1 MSMDRKII
9 NQIKALG
16 IDMIQE
22 SGSGHPGI
30 VLGAATTLY
39 TVYAK
44 CLNFKKD
51 DPLWI
56 NRDRFVL
63 ASGHA
68 SALLYTMLHLSG
80 YQISMDDLKNFGV
93 TIPPLQEQQ
102 AIVAHIEDEVGK
114 IDSRISRANRRI
126 ELLEELKQSI
136 ITEAVTGKI
145 KVC

>member
-1 MSMDRKII
+1 MSAKEMSMDRKII

-51 DPLWI
+51 DPYGLI
-56 NRDRFVL
+56 EIVL
-63 ASGHA
+63 LCHLDTAQPYYM
-68 SALLYTMLHLSG
+68 LLC
-80 YQISMDDLKNFGV
+80 IWR
-93 TIPPLQEQQ
+93 E
-102 AIVAHIEDEVGK
+102 
-114 IDSRISRANRRI
+114 
-126 ELLEELKQSI
+126 
-136 ITEAVTGKI
+136 
-145 KVC
+145 

>member
-1 MSMDRKII
+1 MSAKEMSMDRKII

-56 NRDRFVL
+56 NRDRFVMS
-63 ASGHA
+63 SGHG
-68 SALLYTMLHLSG
+68 SALLYATLYMAGVIPSISQIRIHHTRASGILQDTGCRYDDWTTRRGICFCHRNGHRRTLS
-80 YQISMDDLKNFGV
+80 IS
-93 TIPPLQEQQ
+93 
-102 AIVAHIEDEVGK
+102 
-114 IDSRISRANRRI
+114 
-126 ELLEELKQSI
+126 LL
-136 ITEAVTGKI
+136 
-145 KVC
+145 C